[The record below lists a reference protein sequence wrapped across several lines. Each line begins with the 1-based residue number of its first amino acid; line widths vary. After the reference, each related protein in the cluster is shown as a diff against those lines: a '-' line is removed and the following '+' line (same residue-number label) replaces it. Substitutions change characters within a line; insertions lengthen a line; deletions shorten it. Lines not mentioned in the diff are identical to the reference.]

1 MTVTPIEAKVL
12 KENDRTAAD
21 LRREFKAR
29 GLLCL
34 NFIGAP
40 GSGKTAL
47 LEQTLLSLPRES
59 RVAVLTGDVQTDND
73 ARRIARAGFPVKQIA
88 TDASCQLDAA
98 MVAHA
103 LHGWDLDNIDLL
115 LIENVGNLACPSSV
129 DLGEQ
134 AKIVL
139 LSVPEGDDKPEKYP
153 GVYRRAELMLITK
166 SDLLPY
172 VDFDIVRAC
181 SYAQRAH
188 PGMRHIILSSRTGD
202 GMSEWRQWLSARRH
216 TASSLAAVHAS

>member
-1 MTVTPIEAKVL
+1 MTVTIPIEDRIL
-12 KENDRTAAD
+12 RENDRTAAN

-34 NFIGAP
+34 NFISAP

-59 RVAVLTGDVQTDND
+59 RVVVLTGDVQTGND

-88 TDASCQLDAA
+88 TDSTSQLDAA

-103 LHGWDLDNIDLL
+103 LHGLDLDGINLL
-115 LIENVGNLACPSSV
+115 LIENAGSLTCPSSV
-129 DLGEQ
+129 DLGEH

-139 LSVPEGDDKPEKYP
+139 LSVPEGDDKPEKFP
-153 GVYRRAELMLITK
+153 AVYRRAELMLITK
-166 SDLLPY
+166 ADLLPY
-172 VDFDIVRAC
+172 VDFDVVRAC
-181 SYAQRAH
+181 AYAQRVH

-202 GMSEWRQWLSARRH
+202 GMSEWRQWLSARR
-216 TASSLAAVHAS
+216 SAAAAMAALHA